1 MKHLEKKINLRGGLF
16 GSKPKVKPAT
26 LRPPAIG
33 DFQFASSFS
42 YVENLDLI
50 SDGPIEGLVNK
61 KGSLLD
67 QKNSSQGVYLNGT
80 PVQVSNDSRVLDTE
94 LNSDFKK
101 ISSGGSEIFDTTAA
115 LATKAFFD
123 TIDNERGKNGVF
135 LHHASDYSDG
145 RPLQNLKN
153 RIAGLRISRFI
164 SSNILSAEFA
174 VESGKIFNGY
184 TQIYVASDT
193 NKDIAMVFASRPIR
207 SEKEGGVVNHR
218 VVQFGETGFSSVG
231 EVQAARGQ
239 ALKTFASSNN
249 KKLLSELFDI
259 WSDKT
264 TYPPDH
270 PMRVSIDR
278 AMRINFG
285 DNWES
290 QVSGSNKEDSFL
302 KRIFGKLRNYDKG
315 GAIVLFSDDFSIQ
328 SGKTISPSNVS
339 LQPVSSTTSENPL
352 TTKHRVIN
360 LLIPVLDP
368 SGITDG
374 NVKGIYVVLVDDSET
389 EGYRSPHRNK
399 DIQVSESAMDFFKNL
414 NAFKLFENPVN
425 SPNHSS
431 TFKYNYSNVLIEN
444 RLGESSQLPFRY
456 FNEVF
461 IDKNINERLYGPY
474 RLNGEVQRLR
484 VQSGDKPEDLKKD
497 DADFMFYTSDT
508 DGDLLPDSEGSND
521 NLRDGKG
528 TANRSF
534 TDWNSTNS
542 ANNLDEEAVSVTHV
556 IYNPNVE
563 EVFITLQVDA
573 LFDTNERDRNPES
586 DKAIKAGDKIPAVVN
601 FEVEVGLIKTDGTEV
616 PKETRRYR
624 MAAVIEGTTLIDI
637 GNAHS
642 TGQYSDFEY
651 LQLVDGG
658 SIENPVSEPFKLP
671 PVKQVNTTDSVESV
685 SEKRYIRVTKL
696 STETFS
702 ILISKDVSLYKVTE
716 ILKCNLRYPYSAII
730 GTKLD
735 SRQFSSIPER
745 RFDAR
750 LKRILIPSNY
760 HPTTE
765 DSLKEDK
772 RYYDKKSEFN
782 SVSQNRKLVYDGD
795 WDGTF
800 VEGWTDNPAWI
811 VFDLLINPRY
821 GFGQHITEKE
831 VNKWELYK
839 IGRFC
844 DAVDDDGNFVGV
856 PDGRGGLEPRFSCN
870 ILFNNNEKIYDAVQ
884 TISSLFRG
892 KTFFRSAEVSFA
904 DERVKEPIALFNNIN
919 VKDGLFNYANL
930 RRDQQFNTV
939 EVGYLDRFED
949 FAPKIEVVEDAED
962 IRNRGVFK
970 NRIDALG
977 VTSKAM
983 ARRIGQHLV
992 YRTVKENQ
1000 KIAFNTGLEALL
1012 CQPGD
1017 LIIVE
1022 DELKSNKTNFGKVLS
1037 VNASNEYIRL
1047 SSPIDSSIQT
1057 GLLTVY
1063 IPTGDNTTQ
1072 ELSDQA
1078 VSGRERIK
1086 DTFSITGDNAI
1097 PGLDDYTGFYKFS
1110 GYLSGYPQSVYDNSS
1125 DGEYIFVD
1133 YPIYTGT
1140 DSKKI
1145 YYHIDD
1151 LDGADPIGKWI
1162 FASGSVLGHET
1173 DLTTTAS
1180 KNQYDFYSRIV
1191 SGSTEIETNYS
1202 LFTLN
1207 NNTHSKVYYYDGSLS
1222 NGSIAGADIF
1232 SGVDNSTNGISITD
1246 INIGSNP
1253 QIVTLQVTGL
1263 VGNVANEIGSYVS
1276 GVDLPDYLQHIKLG
1290 SPYRFEIKDAS
1301 DFLYKIDSIKEDSPN
1316 DYLVSASKFDT
1327 GKYEL
1332 IENNISF
1339 EPKENTYA
1347 YQVQTQVGDVTYNT
1361 LSSPQNLSLTTG
1373 LGTNANTFFISGDW
1387 DQVTN
1392 NNGYNA
1398 ILNYANGSVS
1408 ESSITQN
1415 TNSVKFDNIG
1425 VIGKFTL
1432 NVKAIGDN
1440 TNNTNKFFD
1449 SDYSNITSFFLYDN
1463 LSVLDRPVVTNI
1475 TFS

>member
-67 QKNSSQGVYLNGT
+67 PQNLSQGVYLNGT
-80 PVQVSNDSRVLDTE
+80 PVQVSNDFKVLDTE
-94 LNSDFKK
+94 IDSDFKK
-101 ISSGGSEIFDTTAA
+101 ISSGGSDIFDTTVA
-115 LATKAFFD
+115 LASKAFFD
-123 TIDNERGKNGVF
+123 TIENERGENGVF
-135 LHHASDYSDG
+135 LHHASDY
-145 RPLQNLKN
+145 KN
-153 RIAGLRISRFI
+153 RKPVQRLYNVVQGLSTFRYLAASQFTPAITYRGS
-164 SSNILSAEFA
+164 L
-174 VESGKIFNGY
+174 VLNGY
-184 TQIYVASDT
+184 TQIHVSSDT
-193 NKDIAMVFASRPIR
+193 NNDIALVFASRPIR
-207 SEKEGGVVNHR
+207 SEKEGGNVNIR
-218 VVQFGETGFSSVG
+218 VSQFGDTGFSSVG
-231 EVQAARGQ
+231 EVQNARSQ
-239 ALKTFASSNN
+239 ALKTFADTNN
-249 KKLLSELFDI
+249 RKLLSELLDI
-259 WSDKT
+259 WDDIT
-264 TYPPDH
+264 NYPKGH
-270 PMRVSIDR
+270 RMRVSIDR

-285 DNWES
+285 QNWQS
-290 QVSGSNKEDSFL
+290 QVSGSNRELYFL
-302 KRIFGKLRNYDKG
+302 NKIFGKLRSYDKG
-315 GAIVLFSDDFSIQ
+315 GAVVLFSDDFSIQ
-328 SGKTISPSNVS
+328 SGKTITQSSVS
-339 LQPVSSTTSENPL
+339 IQPVSSTTSESPL
-352 TTKHRVIN
+352 VARNRVVN
-360 LLIPVLDP
+360 LLIPVLD
-368 SGITDG
+368 SNGLTNG
-374 NVKGIYVVLVDDSET
+374 SVKGIYVVLTDDT
-389 EGYRSPHRNK
+389 ESSDLKDSYKNK
-399 DIQVSESAMDFFKNL
+399 AIQVGESVISFFKNL
-414 NAFKLFENPVN
+414 NGFKLFENPVD
-425 SPNHSS
+425 SLNHES
-431 TFKYNYSNVLIEN
+431 TIKYNYSNVLVEE

-497 DADFMFYTSDT
+497 DANFMFYTSDT

-542 ANNLDEEAVSVTHV
+542 ANNLDEEAVPVTHV

-563 EVFITLQVDA
+563 EIFITLQVDA
-573 LFDTNERDRNPES
+573 LFDTNEKDRNPES

-601 FEVEVGLIKTDGTEV
+601 FEIEVGKIKADGKEV
-616 PKETRRYR
+616 PTDTRRYR
-624 MAAVIEGTTLIDI
+624 MAAVVEGTTLIDI

-671 PVKQVNTTDSVESV
+671 PVKQTTTSSIENV
-685 SEKRYIRVTKL
+685 SEKRYVRVTKL

-702 ILISKDVSLYKVTE
+702 ILISKDVSLYKITE
-716 ILKCNLRYPYSAII
+716 ILKCNLRYPYSAIV

-760 HPTTE
+760 HPTMD
-765 DSLKEDK
+765 DSLREDK
-772 RYYDKKSEFN
+772 RYYDKKTDFDDA
-782 SVSQNRKLVYDGD
+782 SQNQKLIYDGD
-795 WDGTF
+795 WNGTF

-811 VFDLLINPRY
+811 VFDLLTNPRY
-821 GFGQHITEKE
+821 GFGQHISEDE

-844 DAVDDDGNFVGV
+844 DAVDDNGNFVGV

-949 FAPKIEVVEDAED
+949 FVPKIEVVEDAED

-1000 KIAFNTGLEALL
+1000 KVAFNTGLEALL

-1037 VNASNEYIRL
+1037 VDSGNEYLRL
-1047 SSPIDSSIQT
+1047 SSPVDSSIQT

-1063 IPTGDNTTQ
+1063 IPTGDDTTQ
-1072 ELSDQA
+1072 ELSDLA
-1078 VSGRERIK
+1078 ISGRERIK
-1086 DTFSITGDNAI
+1086 GTFAITGDGDI
-1097 PGLDDYTGFYKFS
+1097 PGLDDYTGFYNFS
-1110 GYLSGYPQSVYDNSS
+1110 GYLSAYSESVFNSA
-1125 DGEYIFVD
+1125 DVDEYIYVD
-1133 YPIYTGT
+1133 YPVYTGT
-1140 DSKKI
+1140 ENKKI
-1145 YYHIDD
+1145 YYHVDD
-1151 LDGADPIGKWI
+1151 LDATNPLGKWI
-1162 FASGSVLGHET
+1162 LASGSLLAHET

-1180 KNQYDFYSRIV
+1180 KNEYDFYSKI
-1191 SGSTEIETNYS
+1191 GSSFTDAERNYS

-1207 NNTHSKVYYYDGSLS
+1207 NNVDSKVYFYNPSLS
-1222 NGSIAGADIF
+1222 SGSIGGSGVF
-1232 SGVDNSTNGISITD
+1232 SGVDNSTNGVSISDIT
-1246 INIGSNP
+1246 IGSNP
-1253 QIVTLQVTGL
+1253 QIITLQVTGS

-1290 SPYRFEIKDAS
+1290 SPYRFEIKEAS

-1347 YQVQTQVGDVTYNT
+1347 YQVQTQVGDVTYDT
-1361 LSSPQNLSLTTG
+1361 LTSPQNLSLTTG
-1373 LGTNANTFFISGDW
+1373 LGTNADTFFISGDW

-1432 NVKAIGDN
+1432 NVKTIGDN
-1440 TNNTNKFFD
+1440 TNNTSKFFD
-1449 SDYSNITSFFLYDN
+1449 SDYSTITSFFLYDN

>member
-42 YVENLDLI
+42 YVESLDLI

-61 KGSLLD
+61 EGSLLD
-67 QKNSSQGVYLNGT
+67 PQNLSQGVYLNGT
-80 PVQVSNDSRVLDTE
+80 PVQVSNNFKVLDADID
-94 LNSDFKK
+94 SDFKK

-115 LATKAFFD
+115 LASKSFFN
-123 TIDNERGKNGVF
+123 TIENERGGKGVF
-135 LHHASDYSDG
+135 IHHASDYSNKKPVQ
-145 RPLQNLKN
+145 RLYNVVQ
-153 RIAGLRISRFI
+153 GLSTFRYLATSQFT
-164 SSNILSAEFA
+164 SAIT
-174 VESGKIFNGY
+174 GKGGLVTNGY
-184 TQIYVASDT
+184 LQIHVSSDV
-193 NKDIAMVFASRPIR
+193 NNDIALVFASRPIR

-231 EVQAARGQ
+231 EVQNARSQ
-239 ALKTFASSNN
+239 ALKTFADTNSR
-249 KKLLSELFDI
+249 KLLSDLFDI
-259 WSDKT
+259 WDDT
-264 TYPPDH
+264 TNYPEGH

-285 DNWES
+285 QNWQS
-290 QVSGSNKEDSFL
+290 QVSESSRELYFL
-302 KRIFGKLRNYDKG
+302 KKIFGKLRSYDKG

-328 SGKTISPSNVS
+328 SGRTITPSSVS
-339 LQPVSSTTSENPL
+339 IQPVSSTTSESPL
-352 TTKHRVIN
+352 ATNNRVVN
-360 LLIPVLDP
+360 LLIPVLNS
-368 SGITDG
+368 SGVTNG
-374 NVKGIYVVLVDDSET
+374 SVKGIYVVLTDDT
-389 EGYRSPHRNK
+389 ESDDVVKSYKNK
-399 DIQVSESAMDFFKNL
+399 AIQVGESVMDFFKNL
-414 NAFKLFENPVN
+414 NGFKLFENPTDILDQN
-425 SPNHSS
+425 S
-431 TFKYNYSNVLIEN
+431 TVKYNYSNVLVEE

-556 IYNPNVE
+556 VYNPNVE

-671 PVKQVNTTDSVESV
+671 PVKQVNTTDSIESV

-750 LKRILIPSNY
+750 LKRVLIPSNY
-760 HPTTE
+760 HPTRD
-765 DSLKEDK
+765 DSLKTDK
-772 RYYDKKSEFN
+772 RYHDKKTELDSL
-782 SVSQNRKLVYDGD
+782 SQNDKLVYDGD
-795 WDGTF
+795 WNGTF

-811 VFDLLINPRY
+811 VFDLLTNPRY
-821 GFGQHITEKE
+821 GFGQHISEDE

-844 DAVDDDGNFVGV
+844 DAVDDNGNFVGV

-904 DERVKEPIALFNNIN
+904 DERVKEPIALFNNVN

-949 FAPKIEVVEDAED
+949 FVPKIEVVEDAED

-1000 KIAFNTGLEALL
+1000 KVAFNTGLEALL

-1037 VNASNEYIRL
+1037 VDSSSEYLRL

-1063 IPTGDNTTQ
+1063 IPTGDSTTQ
-1072 ELSDQA
+1072 ELSNLASND
-1078 VSGRERIK
+1078 GERIK
-1086 DTFSITGDNAI
+1086 DVFSITGDGAI
-1097 PGLDDYTGFYKFS
+1097 PGLGDYTGFYNFS
-1110 GYLSGYPQSVYDNSS
+1110 GYLSAYSQSVCDSA
-1125 DGEYIFVD
+1125 DDDEYIFVD
-1133 YPIYTGT
+1133 YPVYTGT
-1140 DSKKI
+1140 ENKKI
-1145 YYHIDD
+1145 YYHVDD
-1151 LDGADPIGKWI
+1151 LDGADPLGKWI
-1162 FASGSVLGHET
+1162 FASGTLLAHET
-1173 DLTTTAS
+1173 DLNTTAS

-1191 SGSTEIETNYS
+1191 NGSTDVERNYS

-1207 NNTHSKVYYYDGSLS
+1207 NNPHSKVYFYNPSLS
-1222 NGSIAGADIF
+1222 IGNINGKDIF
-1232 SGVDNSTNGISITD
+1232 SGVDNSTNGVSVSDIT
-1246 INIGSNP
+1246 IGSNP
-1253 QIVTLQVTGL
+1253 QILTLQVTGL

-1301 DFLYKIDSIKEDSPN
+1301 DFLYKIDSIKEDNPN

-1339 EPKENTYA
+1339 EPKENTFA
-1347 YQVQTQVGDVTYNT
+1347 YQVQTQVGDVTYDT

-1387 DQVTN
+1387 NQVTN

-1408 ESSITQN
+1408 ESSITKN

-1432 NVKAIGDN
+1432 NVKTIGDN
-1440 TNNTNKFFD
+1440 TNNTSKFFD
-1449 SDYSNITSFFLYDN
+1449 SDYSTITSFFLYDN

>member
-67 QKNSSQGVYLNGT
+67 PQNLSQGVYLNGT
-80 PVQVSNDSRVLDTE
+80 PVQVSNDLKVLDTE
-94 LNSDFKK
+94 INSDFKK
-101 ISSGGSEIFDTTAA
+101 ISSGGSEVFDTTAA
-115 LATKAFFD
+115 LASKAFFS
-123 TIDNERGKNGVF
+123 TIENERGKSGVF
-135 LHHASDYSDG
+135 IHHASDYSNKKPVQ
-145 RPLQNLKN
+145 RLYNVVQ
-153 RIAGLRISRFI
+153 GLSTFRYLATFQF
-164 SSNILSAEFA
+164 SSAIT
-174 VESGKIFNGY
+174 GKGGLVLNGY
-184 TQIYVASDT
+184 TQIHVSSDT
-193 NKDIAMVFASRPIR
+193 NNDIALVFASKPIR
-207 SEKEGGVVNHR
+207 SEKEGGNVNIR
-218 VVQFGETGFSSVG
+218 VSQFGDTGFSSVG
-231 EVQAARGQ
+231 EVQNARSQ
-239 ALKTFASSNN
+239 ALKTFADTNN
-249 KKLLSELFDI
+249 RKLLSELLDI
-259 WSDKT
+259 WDDII
-264 TYPPDH
+264 TYPEGH

-285 DNWES
+285 QNWGS
-290 QVSGSNKEDSFL
+290 QVSESNRELSFL
-302 KRIFGKLRNYDKG
+302 KKIFGKLRNYDKG

-328 SGKTISPSNVS
+328 SGRTITQSSVS
-339 LQPVSSTTSENPL
+339 IQPVSSTTSESPL
-352 TTKHRVIN
+352 TTKNRVVN
-360 LLIPVLDP
+360 LLIPVLD
-368 SGITDG
+368 SNGLTNG
-374 NVKGIYVVLVDDSET
+374 SVKGIYVVLTDDT
-389 EGYRSPHRNK
+389 ESDNVPKPKKNK
-399 DIQVSESAMDFFKNL
+399 AIQVGESVISFFKNL
-414 NAFKLFENPVN
+414 NGFKLFENPVD
-425 SPNHSS
+425 SLNHES
-431 TFKYNYSNVLIEN
+431 TIKYNYSNVLVEE

-497 DADFMFYTSDT
+497 DANFMFYTSDT

-542 ANNLDEEAVSVTHV
+542 ANNLDEEAVPVTHI

-573 LFDTNERDRNPES
+573 LFDTNEKDRNPES

-601 FEVEVGLIKTDGTEV
+601 FEIEVGKIEADGKEV
-616 PKETRRYR
+616 PTDTRRYR
-624 MAAVIEGTTLIDI
+624 MAAVVEGTTLIDI

-658 SIENPVSEPFKLP
+658 SIENPVSKPFKLP
-671 PVKQVNTTDSVESV
+671 PVKQTTTSSIENV
-685 SEKRYIRVTKL
+685 SEKRYVRVTKL

-702 ILISKDVSLYKVTE
+702 ILISKDVSLYKITE
-716 ILKCNLRYPYSAII
+716 ILKCNLRYPYSAIV

-760 HPTTE
+760 HPTTD

-772 RYYDKKSEFN
+772 RYYDKKNKFDTA
-782 SVSQNRKLVYDGD
+782 SQNRKLIYDGD
-795 WDGTF
+795 WNGTF

-811 VFDLLINPRY
+811 VFDLLTNPRY
-821 GFGQHITEKE
+821 GFGQHISEDE

-844 DAVDDDGNFVGV
+844 DAVDDNGNFVGV

-949 FAPKIEVVEDAED
+949 FVPKIEVVEDAED

-1000 KIAFNTGLEALL
+1000 KVAFNTGLEALL

-1037 VNASNEYIRL
+1037 VDTSNEYLRL

-1063 IPTGDNTTQ
+1063 IPTGDSTTQ
-1072 ELSDQA
+1072 ELSNLASND
-1078 VSGRERIK
+1078 GERIK
-1086 DTFSITGDNAI
+1086 DVFSITGDGAI
-1097 PGLDDYTGFYKFS
+1097 PGLGDYTGFYNFS
-1110 GYLSGYPQSVYDNSS
+1110 GYLSAYSQSVCDSA
-1125 DGEYIFVD
+1125 DDDEYIFVD
-1133 YPIYTGT
+1133 YPVYTGT
-1140 DSKKI
+1140 ENKKI
-1145 YYHIDD
+1145 YYHVDD
-1151 LDGADPIGKWI
+1151 LDGADPLGKWI
-1162 FASGSVLGHET
+1162 FASGTLLAHET

-1180 KNQYDFYSRIV
+1180 KNEYDFYSRIV
-1191 SGSTEIETNYS
+1191 SGSTDIERNYS

-1207 NNTHSKVYYYDGSLS
+1207 NNSHSKVYFYNPSLTIGNISGS
-1222 NGSIAGADIF
+1222 DIF
-1232 SGVDNSTNGISITD
+1232 SGVDNSTNGVSISDIT
-1246 INIGSNP
+1246 IGSNP

-1290 SPYRFEIKDAS
+1290 SPYRFEIKEAS

-1347 YQVQTQVGDVTYNT
+1347 YQVQTQVGDVTYDT

-1432 NVKAIGDN
+1432 NVKTVGDN
-1440 TNNTNKFFD
+1440 TNNTSKFFD
-1449 SDYSNITSFFLYDN
+1449 SDYSTITSFFLYDS

>member
-1 MKHLEKKINLRGGLF
+1 MKHLHKKISLRGGGLF
-16 GSKPKVKPAT
+16 SKKPEVKPAT

-61 KGSLLD
+61 NGSLLGQD
-67 QKNSSQGVYLNGT
+67 NLSQGIYLNGT
-80 PVQVSNDSRVLDTE
+80 AVQVSNDARVLNTNYINLYDKVSTGGSDVFDTSGASGVKTFFDS
-94 LNSDFKK
+94 LV
-101 ISSGGSEIFDTTAA
+101 SSGGGTSRGPVAILAGGNGFVTSQLNNRVTGNTISLYNLGGKVTQSFTDKSTKRYGNGEALCFLSSDPNKKFALVFTT
-115 LATKAFFD
+115 KIKQGSGPD
-123 TIDNERGKNGVF
+123 INQSNG
-135 LHHASDYSDG
+135 SYGD
-145 RPLQNLKN
+145 LQNL
-153 RIAGLRISRFI
+153 R
-164 SSNILSAEFA
+164 
-174 VESGKIFNGY
+174 
-184 TQIYVASDT
+184 
-193 NKDIAMVFASRPIR
+193 
-207 SEKEGGVVNHR
+207 GV
-218 VVQFGETGFSSVG
+218 
-231 EVQAARGQ
+231 
-239 ALKTFASSNN
+239 ALKEFSDSSRLGSS
-249 KKLLSELFDI
+249 KSLLSDLFAI
-259 WSDKT
+259 WDDKV
-264 TYPPDH
+264 TYPEGH
-270 PMRVSIDR
+270 PMRVCIDR
-278 AMRINFG
+278 AMKRNFG
-285 DNWES
+285 FSWES
-290 QVSGSNKEDSFL
+290 QASGINREPVFLNK
-302 KRIFGKLRNYDKG
+302 IFYKLRSATKG
-315 GAIVLFSDDFSIQ
+315 GAVVIYSDSLQIQ
-328 SGKTISPSNVS
+328 TNKTISQDSVS
-339 LQPVSSTTSENPL
+339 LQPVSASSSYKPL
-352 TTKHRVIN
+352 DTNNKVVN
-360 LLIPVLDP
+360 LLVPVLDAN
-368 SGITDG
+368 GVTNGD
-374 NVKGIYVVLVDDSET
+374 VKGIFVVLCDDT
-389 EGYRSPHRNK
+389 EEPYLNQGHYVQPGL
-399 DIQVSESAMDFFKNL
+399 EAMNFL
-414 NAFKLFENPVN
+414 RGIGAFKLFENPEDSIGIDN
-425 SPNHSS
+425 YE
-431 TFKYNYSNVLIEN
+431 KYNYSNVLAEK
-444 RLGESSQLPFRY
+444 RLGEPSQLPFRY

-474 RLNGEVQRLR
+474 RLNGEVQRLK
-484 VQSGDKPEDLKKD
+484 VQSGDKSEDLSKD
-497 DADFMFYTSDT
+497 TADFFEYTSDGNN
-508 DGDLLPDSEGSND
+508 DSLPDGEGSND
-521 NLRDGKG
+521 NQREGKG
-528 TANRSF
+528 ASVRSF

-542 ANNLDEEAVSVTHV
+542 SNGLDEEAVAVTHI

-563 EVFITLQVDA
+563 EVFLTLQVDS
-573 LFDTNERDRNPES
+573 LFDTNEKDRGPEEEG
-586 DKAIKAGDKIPAVVN
+586 AIKAGDKIPDVVN
-601 FEVEVGLIKTDGTEV
+601 FEVEVGKINSDGVEV
-616 PKETRRYR
+616 PADVRRYR
-624 MAAVIEGTTLIDI
+624 MAAVVEGTTLIDI
-637 GNAHS
+637 GNAHA
-642 TGQYSDFEY
+642 TGRYSDFKY
-651 LQLVDGG
+651 LEVLKGG
-658 SIENPVSEPFKLP
+658 SVENPVSEPFILP
-671 PVKQVNTTDSVESV
+671 KVKEADPNNFSIESV
-685 SEKRYIRVTKL
+685 SEKRYIRVKKL

-702 ILISKDVSLYKVTE
+702 IFIEKNISLYKVTE

-750 LKRILIPSNY
+750 LNRVLIPSNY
-760 HPTTE
+760 KPTME
-765 DSLKEDK
+765 DGLKTDK
-772 RYYDKKSEFN
+772 RYYDKKNELDD
-782 SVSQNRKLVYDGD
+782 VSQEQKSVYNGD

-800 VEGWTDNPAWI
+800 VEGWTDNPAWV
-811 VFDLLINPRY
+811 VFDLLTNPRY
-821 GFGQHITEKE
+821 GFGQHITEDE

-844 DAVDDDGNFVGV
+844 DAVDDSGNFVGV

-870 ILFNNNEKIYDAVQ
+870 ILFNNNEKIFDAVQ
-884 TISSLFRG
+884 TISNLFRG

-930 RRDQQFNTV
+930 RRYQQFNTV

-949 FAPKIEVVEDAED
+949 FVPKIEVVEDAED

-983 ARRIGQHLV
+983 ARRIGQHLI
-992 YRTVKENQ
+992 YKTVKENQ
-1000 KIAFNTGLEALL
+1000 KVAFNTGLEALF

-1037 VNASNEYIRL
+1037 VDTDNQYLRL
-1047 SSPIDSSIQT
+1047 SSPLDSSIQT

-1063 IPTGDNTTQ
+1063 VPTGDNTTQ
-1072 ELSDQA
+1072 ELSDTA
-1078 VSGRERIK
+1078 ALKREKIK
-1086 DTFSITGDNAI
+1086 DTFAITGNKNAQGQDIPDFDN
-1097 PGLDDYTGFYKFS
+1097 YTGFYNFS
-1110 GYLSGYPQSVYDNSS
+1110 GYLSGYSQSVSENADN
-1125 DGEYIFVD
+1125 DEYVNVD
-1133 YPIYTGT
+1133 YPVYTGV

-1145 YYHIDD
+1145 YYHVDD
-1151 LDGADPIGKWI
+1151 FTATNPLGKWV
-1162 FASGSVLGHET
+1162 FASGTVVPHG
-1173 DLTTTAS
+1173 TAITS
-1180 KNQYDFYSRIV
+1180 TNAKSQYDFHTKITANA
-1191 SGSTEIETNYS
+1191 STDLEFNYS
-1202 LFTLN
+1202 L
-1207 NNTHSKVYYYDGSLS
+1207 NTFNLHAEAAIRYYDP
-1222 NGSIAGADIF
+1222 NGTSDVGGLKIF
-1232 SGVDNSTNGISITD
+1232 SGVDNPTNGISVADITV
-1246 INIGSNP
+1246 GSNP

-1290 SPYRFEIKDAS
+1290 SPYRFEIKEAS

-1347 YQVQTQVGDVTYNT
+1347 YQVQTQVGDVTYDT

-1432 NVKAIGDN
+1432 NVKTIGDN
-1440 TNNTNKFFD
+1440 TNNTSKFFD
-1449 SDYSNITSFFLYDN
+1449 SDYSTITSFFLYDN